1 MVKDLKGELEVLKDS
16 SQKDKAKSVD
26 MEQTMNSEIAQLTS
40 SLMEMNLVCNSFCL
54 HQYFT
59 FILQGNRYAS

>member
-1 MVKDLKGELEVLKDS
+1 MVKDLKEELEVLKDS

-40 SLMEMNLVCNSFCL
+40 SLMEINLVCDSFC
-54 HQYFT
+54 F
-59 FILQGNRYAS
+59 A